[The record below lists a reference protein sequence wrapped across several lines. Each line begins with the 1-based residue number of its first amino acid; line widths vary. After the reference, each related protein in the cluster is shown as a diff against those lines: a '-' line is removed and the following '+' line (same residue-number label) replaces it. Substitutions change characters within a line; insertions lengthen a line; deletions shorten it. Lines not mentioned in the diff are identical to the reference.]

1 MIMQRI
7 QLTEDLSFSRI
18 IHGLWRLSD
27 WKMSNEEVVKLI
39 EDCLEAGIT
48 TFDHADIYGNYTCEK
63 KFGDALALK
72 PELRK
77 RMEIVTKCGI
87 KLVSANRPE
96 HSIKSYDTSKEHI
109 LASVQQS
116 LENFQTDYID
126 VLLIHRPDPYMDPA
140 QVAEAFTQLK
150 NEGKVRHF
158 GVSNFKR
165 SQFKMLQSYLDFPL
179 VTNQIELS
187 AYNLENFEDGT
198 LDLCQEARIA
208 PMAWSPLAGGSIF
221 SAEDEKAKHL
231 RNTLEKIASE
241 IGANGIDEVLYAWLI
256 SHPANIMPIVGSG
269 KMNRIESAI
278 KAMDLKFSRD
288 QWFDILQVA
297 MEREIA

>member
-1 MIMQRI
+1 MQRI

-27 WKMSNEEVVKLI
+27 WNMSNEEVLKLI

-77 RMEIVTKCGI
+77 QMEIVTKCGI
-87 KLVSANRPE
+87 KLVSDNRPE

-109 LASVQQS
+109 LASVNKS

-126 VLLIHRPDPYMDPA
+126 VLLIHRPDPYMDPV
-140 QVAEAFTQLK
+140 QVSEAFTQLK
-150 NEGKVRHF
+150 NEGKARYF

-179 VTNQIELS
+179 ITNQIELS

-198 LDLCQEARIA
+198 LDLCQEERIA

-221 SAEDEKAKHL
+221 SADDERAKSL
-231 RNTLEKIASE
+231 RDKLEKIALE
-241 IGANGIDEVLYAWLI
+241 IGAKGIDEVLYAWLI

-269 KMNRIESAI
+269 KMSRIKSAI
-278 KAMDLKFSRD
+278 CSLDLPLTRD
-288 QWFDILQVA
+288 QWFDILQAAMGREVA
-297 MEREIA
+297 

>member
-1 MIMQRI
+1 MQRI

-27 WKMSNEEVVKLI
+27 WNMSNEEVLKLI

-77 RMEIVTKCGI
+77 QMEIVTKCGI
-87 KLVSANRPE
+87 KLVSDNRPE
-96 HSIKSYDTSKEHI
+96 HRIKSYDTSKEHI
-109 LASVQQS
+109 LASVNKS

-150 NEGKVRHF
+150 NEGKVRYF

-179 VTNQIELS
+179 ITNQIELS
-187 AYNLENFEDGT
+187 AYNLENFKDGT
-198 LDLCQEARIA
+198 LDLCQEERIA

-221 SAEDEKAKHL
+221 SADDERAKIL
-231 RNTLEKIASE
+231 RDLLERIALE
-241 IGANGIDEVLYAWLI
+241 IGAKGIDEVLYAWLI

-269 KMNRIESAI
+269 KMSRIESAI
-278 KAMDLKFSRD
+278 CSLDLTLTRD
-288 QWFDILQVA
+288 QWFDILQAAMGREVA
-297 MEREIA
+297 

>member
-1 MIMQRI
+1 MQRI

-27 WKMSNEEVVKLI
+27 WNMSNEEVLKLI

-63 KFGDALALK
+63 KFGDALALR

-77 RMEIVTKCGI
+77 QMEIVTKCGI
-87 KLVSANRPE
+87 KLVSDNRPE

-109 LASVQQS
+109 LASVNKS

-126 VLLIHRPDPYMDPA
+126 VLLIHRPDPYMDPV

-150 NEGKVRHF
+150 KEGKVRYF

-179 VTNQIELS
+179 ITNQIELS
-187 AYNLENFEDGT
+187 ACNLENFEDGT
-198 LDLCQEARIA
+198 LDLCQEERIA

-221 SAEDEKAKHL
+221 SADDERAESL
-231 RNTLEKIASE
+231 RDKLEKIALE
-241 IGANGIDEVLYAWLI
+241 IGAKGIDEVLYAWLI

-269 KMNRIESAI
+269 KMSRIESAI
-278 KAMDLKFSRD
+278 CSLDLTLTRD
-288 QWFDILQVA
+288 QWFDILQAA
-297 MEREIA
+297 MGREIA

>member
-1 MIMQRI
+1 MKRI

-27 WKMSNEEVVKLI
+27 WNMSNEEVLKLI

-63 KFGDALALK
+63 KFGDALALR

-77 RMEIVTKCGI
+77 QMEIVTKCGI
-87 KLVSANRPE
+87 KLVSDNRPE

-109 LASVQQS
+109 LASVNKS

-126 VLLIHRPDPYMDPA
+126 VLLIHRPDPYMDPV

-150 NEGKVRHF
+150 NEGKARYF

-165 SQFKMLQSYLDFPL
+165 PQFKMLQSYLDFPL
-179 VTNQIELS
+179 ITNQIELS
-187 AYNLENFEDGT
+187 AFNLENFEDGT
-198 LDLCQEARIA
+198 LDLCQEERIA

-221 SAEDEKAKHL
+221 SADDERAKSL
-231 RNTLEKIASE
+231 RDTLERIALE
-241 IGANGIDEVLYAWLI
+241 IGAKGIDEVLYAWLI
-256 SHPANIMPIVGSG
+256 SHPAKIMPIVGSG
-269 KMNRIESAI
+269 KMSRIESAI
-278 KAMDLKFSRD
+278 CSLDLTLTRD
-288 QWFDILQVA
+288 QWFDILQAAMGREVA
-297 MEREIA
+297 

>member
-1 MIMQRI
+1 MQRI

-27 WKMSNEEVVKLI
+27 WNMSNEEVLKLI

-77 RMEIVTKCGI
+77 QMEIVTKCGI
-87 KLVSANRPE
+87 KLVSDNRPE

-109 LASVQQS
+109 LASVNKS

-126 VLLIHRPDPYMDPA
+126 VLLIHRPDPYMDPV

-150 NEGKVRHF
+150 NEGKARYF

-179 VTNQIELS
+179 ITNQIELS

-198 LDLCQEARIA
+198 LDLCQEERIA

-221 SAEDEKAKHL
+221 SADDERAKSL
-231 RNTLEKIASE
+231 RDKLERIALE
-241 IGANGIDEVLYAWLI
+241 IGAKGIDEVLYAWLI
-256 SHPANIMPIVGSG
+256 CHPANIMPIVGSG
-269 KMNRIESAI
+269 KMSRIESAI
-278 KAMDLKFSRD
+278 CSLDLTLTRD
-288 QWFDILQVA
+288 QWFDILQAAMGREVA
-297 MEREIA
+297 

>member
-1 MIMQRI
+1 MQRI

-27 WKMSNEEVVKLI
+27 WKMSNEDVVKLI

-63 KFGDALALK
+63 KFGNALALK

-87 KLVSANRPE
+87 KLVSDNRPE

-140 QVAEAFTQLK
+140 QVADAFTQLK
-150 NEGKVRHF
+150 SEGKVRHF

-208 PMAWSPLAGGSIF
+208 PMAWSPLAGGAIF

-231 RNTLEKIASE
+231 RDTLEKIAGD
-241 IGANGIDEVLYAWLI
+241 IGAKEIDEVLYAWLL

-269 KMNRIESAI
+269 KMDRIESAI
-278 KAMDLKFSRD
+278 KALDLTLTRD

-297 MEREIA
+297 MGREIA

>member
-1 MIMQRI
+1 MQRI

-27 WKMSNEEVVKLI
+27 WKMSNEDVVKLI
-39 EDCLEAGIT
+39 EDCLEAGIS

-87 KLVSANRPE
+87 KLVSDNRPE
-96 HSIKSYDTSKEHI
+96 HCIKSYDTSKEHI

-140 QVAEAFTQLK
+140 QVADAFTQLK
-150 NEGKVRHF
+150 SEGKVRHF

-208 PMAWSPLAGGSIF
+208 PMAWSPLAGGAIF
-221 SAEDEKAKHL
+221 SAEDEKAKRL
-231 RNTLEKIASE
+231 RDTLEKIAGD
-241 IGANGIDEVLYAWLI
+241 IGATEIDEVLYAWLL

-278 KAMDLKFSRD
+278 KALDLTLTRD

-297 MEREIA
+297 MGREIA